1 MSENMELSIAQKYDH
16 FTQMLDHQILLQ
28 GI

>member
-1 MSENMELSIAQKYDH
+1 MSENMELSIAQKHDH
-16 FTQMLDHQILLQ
+16 ITQMFDYQIFLQ

>member
-1 MSENMELSIAQKYDH
+1 MSENMEISIAQKHDH
-16 FTQMLDHQILLQ
+16 ITQMFDYQILPQ

>member
-16 FTQMLDHQILLQ
+16 ITQILDYKILLQ

>member
-16 FTQMLDHQILLQ
+16 ITQMFDYQIFPQ